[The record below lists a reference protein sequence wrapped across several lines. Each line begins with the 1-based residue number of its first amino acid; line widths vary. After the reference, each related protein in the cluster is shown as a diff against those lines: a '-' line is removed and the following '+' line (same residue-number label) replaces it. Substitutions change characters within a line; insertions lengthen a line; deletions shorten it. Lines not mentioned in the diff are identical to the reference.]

1 MIQSARRPAVRARG
15 ARVRPLVSTALALAC
30 AAPLLGRELARQT
43 VPASPGPLQIQITS
57 PLGRTGVTGA
67 VRVVARVVAPASA
80 SLSPVQFFIDGKLLG
95 EDKDG
100 PPYAVEW
107 KDDNPFEARQI
118 AAQVADSEGH
128 SARDVVELKPLE
140 VNETTSISA
149 VILDTSVVDAKGRPV
164 NGLKAADFTVF
175 EDDVPQKLDMA
186 GADTMPATYTLL
198 IDSSQSM
205 SRRMDFVREA
215 AGDLPAHLRP
225 DDQVVIVPFSK
236 TLGAVT
242 GPTKDRET
250 IAGAIDAIQSSGG
263 TSIIDCLEDAARRIE
278 GVKGRQII
286 VLITDGY
293 DENSRATFEDSL
305 EAVKATQATVYVIG
319 IGGIAGISLRGED
332 MLKRLALETGGR
344 AFFPAREFQLT
355 DVHGLIAEDVQ
366 DRYLISYTPLN
377 QRLDGSYRAIKVV
390 TADPARTVRTR
401 DGYYAPAPP
410 PIRPQIELTIRD
422 TARQLIDVSAEDLV
436 VIEDGVEQKIEGFEE
451 SLAPVSIVLALDASG
466 SMKKD
471 AAALVDAA
479 RRFVAALPAK
489 DQLAVLM
496 FADKPVLAHDLTT
509 LREWAL
515 DAIGKYQAN
524 GGTAL
529 YDAVSESLTQLRKA
543 DARRVV
549 VVFTDGRDEN
559 NPGTGPGSVHT
570 LDEVLKS
577 VRDVGATI
585 YGIGLGP
592 KVDKDTIERL
602 ATASA
607 GEAYFPA
614 DVTTLDGEYRR
625 VLENLRR
632 RYTISYTSTNVVHDG
647 AWRKVEIRSKRTG
660 VVIDS
665 KGGYFAPKG

>member
-1 MIQSARRPAVRARG
+1 MTRSARRPSVRARK
-15 ARVRPLVSTALALAC
+15 ARIRPLIIAALAVAG
-30 AAPLLGRELARQT
+30 AGPLLGREPARQ
-43 VPASPGPLQIQITS
+43 ASSASSGPLQIQITS
-57 PLGRTGVTGA
+57 PLGRTGVAGA
-67 VRVVARVVAPASA
+67 VRVVARVIAPASA

-128 SARDVVELKPLE
+128 SARDVVDLKPLE

-149 VILDTSVVDAKGRPV
+149 VILDTSVVDARGRPI
-164 NGLKAADFTVF
+164 NGLKATDFTVL

-198 IDSSQSM
+198 VDSSQSM

-215 AGDLPAHLRP
+215 ARDLPAHLRR
-225 DDQVVIVPFSK
+225 DDQVVIAPFSK

-263 TSIIDCLEDAARRIE
+263 TSILDSLEDAAHRLD

-293 DENSRATFEDSL
+293 DENSRSTFEDSL

-366 DRYLISYTPLN
+366 ERYIISYTPLN
-377 QRLDGSYRAIKVV
+377 QRLDGTFRSIKVV
-390 TADPARTVRTR
+390 TADPTRTVRTR

-436 VIEDGVEQKIEGFEE
+436 VVEDGVEQKIEGFEE
-451 SLAPVSIVLALDASG
+451 SLSPVSIVLALDASG

-471 AAALVDAA
+471 APAMVDAA

-489 DQLAVLM
+489 DKLAVLL

-592 KVDKDTIERL
+592 KVDKETIERL